1 MNWPATER
9 FRLTPAPG
17 GLALVQDLLNTAP
30 AGRPDS
36 VDLLADG
43 ALDRAQEW
51 ADPAVRGWAA
61 ETGRGDMR
69 LTLSAEDLSEL
80 RCLRDQ
86 VRRALAAGDCGGDA
100 VRFTSAPV
108 VVGLAGD
115 GTLTLEPE
123 GAGARWLASA
133 VLAEGLLAQAS
144 GTWRRLKI
152 CRNPSCSA
160 AFYDRSRNNSGV
172 WHSVRGCGN
181 AAHLR
186 ACRERRRGHTGA
198 EQGAGQGAGQ
208 GAEESGV
215 IA

>member
-9 FRLTPAPG
+9 HCLTPAPG
-17 GLALVQDLLNTAP
+17 GLALVQELLNTAP
-30 AGRPDS
+30 AARPAAEGLP
-36 VDLLADG
+36 DLLADG
-43 ALDRAQEW
+43 ALDGAQEW
-51 ADPAVRGWAA
+51 VDLAVRGWAVG
-61 ETGRGDMR
+61 TGRPDVH
-69 LTLSAEDLSEL
+69 LVLADDDLPQL

-86 VRRALAAGDCGGDA
+86 VRRALAAGDQGSGAA

-115 GTLTLEPE
+115 GTLTVEPE

-133 VLAEGLLAQAS
+133 VLAEGLLAQTS
-144 GTWRRLKI
+144 GVWRRLKV
-152 CRNPSCSA
+152 CRNLSCAA

-186 ACRERRRGHTGA
+186 ACRERRRV
-198 EQGAGQGAGQ
+198 QD
-208 GAEESGV
+208 
-215 IA
+215 

>member
-9 FRLTPAPG
+9 HCLTAAPG

-30 AGRPDS
+30 AAPADLP
-36 VDLLADG
+36 DLLADG
-43 ALDRAQEW
+43 SLGAVQEW
-51 ADPAVRGWAA
+51 ADQAVRGWSR
-61 ETGRGDMR
+61 ETGRGDVHLV
-69 LTLSAEDLSEL
+69 LTDDDLPKL

-86 VRRALAAGDCGGDA
+86 VRRALTAGDCGGDA

-133 VLAEGLLAQAS
+133 VLAEGLLAQAA
-144 GTWRRLKI
+144 GNWRRLKI
-152 CRNPSCSA
+152 CRNAACSA

-186 ACRERRRGHTGA
+186 ACRERRREHSD
-198 EQGAGQGAGQ
+198 
-208 GAEESGV
+208 AEESGV
-215 IA
+215 RA

>member
-9 FRLTPAPG
+9 LSLTPAPG
-17 GLALVQDLLNTAP
+17 GLALVQELLNTAS
-30 AGRPDS
+30 AGHADS

-43 ALDRAQEW
+43 ELDRAQEW
-51 ADPAVRGWAA
+51 ADRAVRAWAG
-61 ETGRGDMR
+61 ETGRGDVR
-69 LTLSAEDLSEL
+69 LVLTAEDLVKL

-86 VRRALAAGDCGGDA
+86 LRRALACADRDGGA

-108 VVGLAGD
+108 VVALSGD
-115 GTLTLEPE
+115 GALTVEPE

-133 VLAEGLLAQAS
+133 VLAEALLAQAS
-144 GTWRRLKI
+144 GLWRRLKI
-152 CRNPSCSA
+152 CRNELCAA

-186 ACRERRRGHTGA
+186 ACRERRRAT
-198 EQGAGQGAGQ
+198 AGK
-208 GAEESGV
+208 
-215 IA
+215 

>member
-9 FRLTPAPG
+9 HCLTPAPG
-17 GLALVQDLLNTAP
+17 GLALVQELLNTAP
-30 AGRPDS
+30 ACHPDS

-51 ADPAVRGWAA
+51 ADLAVRGWAGA
-61 ETGRGDMR
+61 TGRGDVR
-69 LTLSAEDLSEL
+69 LALAADDLPNL

-86 VRRALAAGDCGGDA
+86 LRRALAAAGEDGDA

-108 VVGLAGD
+108 VVALSGNGA
-115 GTLTLEPE
+115 LTVEPE

-133 VLAEGLLAQAS
+133 VLAEALLAQAS
-144 GTWRRLKI
+144 DLWRRLKI
-152 CRNPSCSA
+152 CRNELCAA

-186 ACRERRRGHTGA
+186 ACRERRRA
-198 EQGAGQGAGQ
+198 QG
-208 GAEESGV
+208 
-215 IA
+215 

>member
-9 FRLTPAPG
+9 HCLSPAPG
-17 GLALVQDLLNTAP
+17 GLALVQELLNTAP
-30 AGRPDS
+30 AARPAPADLP
-36 VDLLADG
+36 DLLADG
-43 ALDRAQEW
+43 ALGTAQEW
-51 ADPAVRGWAA
+51 ADGAVRGWAR
-61 ETGRGDMR
+61 ETGRADVQLV
-69 LTLSAEDLSEL
+69 LTADDLPKL

-86 VRRALAAGDCGGDA
+86 VRRALAAGDRGGAA

-115 GTLTLEPE
+115 GTLTVEPE

-133 VLAEGLLAQAS
+133 VLAESLLAQTS
-144 GTWRRLKI
+144 GLWRRLKI
-152 CRNPSCSA
+152 CRNASCAA

-186 ACRERRRGHTGA
+186 ACRERRRV
-198 EQGAGQGAGQ
+198 QD
-208 GAEESGV
+208 GV
-215 IA
+215 GDSSVRL

>member
-9 FRLTPAPG
+9 HCLTPAPG

-30 AGRPDS
+30 AVPAALP
-36 VDLLADG
+36 DLLADG
-43 ALDRAQEW
+43 SLGAVQEW
-51 ADPAVRGWAA
+51 ADQAVRGWSGA
-61 ETGRGDMR
+61 TGRGDVQLV
-69 LTLSAEDLSEL
+69 LTDDDLPKL

-86 VRRALAAGDCGGDA
+86 VRRALAAGDCGGEA

-115 GTLTLEPE
+115 GTLTIEPE

-144 GTWRRLKI
+144 GHWRRLKI
-152 CRNPSCSA
+152 CRNAACSA

-186 ACRERRRGHTGA
+186 ACRERRRGHS
-198 EQGAGQGAGQ
+198 
-208 GAEESGV
+208 EEEDSGV
-215 IA
+215 MA

>member
-9 FRLTPAPG
+9 HCLSPAPG
-17 GLALVQDLLNTAP
+17 GLALVQELLNTAP
-30 AGRPDS
+30 AGRPGAAGLP
-36 VDLLADG
+36 DLLGDG
-43 ALDRAQEW
+43 ALRAAQEW
-51 ADPAVRGWAA
+51 ADGAVRGWAR
-61 ETGRGDMR
+61 ETGRPDVH
-69 LTLSAEDLSEL
+69 LVLADEDLPKL

-86 VRRALAAGDCGGDA
+86 VRRALAAGDQGGEA

-115 GTLTLEPE
+115 GTLTVEPE

-133 VLAEGLLAQAS
+133 VLAEALLAQAS
-144 GTWRRLKI
+144 GVWRRLKI
-152 CRNPSCSA
+152 CRNASCRT

-186 ACRERRRGHTGA
+186 ACRERRRV
-198 EQGAGQGAGQ
+198 QG
-208 GAEESGV
+208 
-215 IA
+215 

>member
-9 FRLTPAPG
+9 HCLSPAPG
-17 GLALVQDLLNTAP
+17 GLALVQELLNTAP
-30 AGRPDS
+30 AGRPGPADLP
-36 VDLLADG
+36 DLLGDG
-43 ALDRAQEW
+43 ALGAAQEW
-51 ADPAVRGWAA
+51 ADLAVRGWAG
-61 ETGRGDMR
+61 ETGRPDVHLV
-69 LTLSAEDLSEL
+69 LTEEDLPKL

-86 VRRALAAGDCGGDA
+86 VRRALAAGGGGGGDA

-115 GTLTLEPE
+115 GTLTVEPE

-133 VLAEGLLAQAS
+133 ALAEGLLAQAS
-144 GTWRRLKI
+144 GVWRRLKI
-152 CRNPSCSA
+152 CRNPSCAA

-186 ACRERRRGHTGA
+186 ACRERRRVRA
-198 EQGAGQGAGQ
+198 
-208 GAEESGV
+208 
-215 IA
+215 

>member
-9 FRLTPAPG
+9 YCLSPAPG
-17 GLALVQDLLNTAP
+17 GLALVQELLNTAP
-30 AGRPDS
+30 ACRPGPTGLP
-36 VDLLADG
+36 DLLGDG
-43 ALDRAQEW
+43 ALGAAQEW
-51 ADPAVRGWAA
+51 ADGAVRGWAR
-61 ETGRGDMR
+61 ETGRPDVHLV
-69 LTLSAEDLSEL
+69 LTDEDLPKL

-86 VRRALAAGDCGGDA
+86 VRRALAAGDRGGAA

-115 GTLTLEPE
+115 GTLTVEPE

-133 VLAEGLLAQAS
+133 VLAEGLLAQTS
-144 GTWRRLKI
+144 GVWRRLKI
-152 CRNPSCSA
+152 CRNPECAA

-186 ACRERRRGHTGA
+186 ACRERRRVQDDIPDKTA
-198 EQGAGQGAGQ
+198 ERAVAP
-208 GAEESGV
+208 
-215 IA
+215 

>member
-1 MNWPATER
+1 MNRPASER
-9 FRLTPAPG
+9 YCLTPAPG
-17 GLALVQDLLNTAP
+17 GLALVQELLNTAP
-30 AGRPDS
+30 AGRPTPADLP
-36 VDLLADG
+36 DLLADG
-43 ALDRAQEW
+43 SLGVAQEW
-51 ADPAVRGWAA
+51 ADLAVRDWAR
-61 ETGRGDMR
+61 ETGRADVR
-69 LTLSAEDLSEL
+69 LALTDEDLPRL

-86 VRRALAAGDCGGDA
+86 VRRALAAGDSGGDA

-115 GTLTLEPE
+115 GTLTVEPE

-144 GTWRRLKI
+144 GVWRRLKI
-152 CRNPSCSA
+152 CRNESCSA

-186 ACRERRRGHTGA
+186 ACRERRRVQA
-198 EQGAGQGAGQ
+198 
-208 GAEESGV
+208 
-215 IA
+215 

>member
-1 MNWPATER
+1 MNRPASER
-9 FRLTPAPG
+9 YCLTPAPG
-17 GLALVQDLLNTAP
+17 GLALVQELLNTAP
-30 AGRPDS
+30 AGRPTPAELP
-36 VDLLADG
+36 DLLADG
-43 ALDRAQEW
+43 SLGVAQEW
-51 ADPAVRGWAA
+51 ADLAVRDWAR
-61 ETGRGDMR
+61 ETGRADVR
-69 LTLSAEDLSEL
+69 LALTDDDLPRL

-86 VRRALAAGDCGGDA
+86 VRRALAAGDRGGDA

-115 GTLTLEPE
+115 GTLTVEPE

-144 GTWRRLKI
+144 GVWRRLKI
-152 CRNPSCSA
+152 CRNEPCSA

-186 ACRERRRGHTGA
+186 ACRERRRVQA
-198 EQGAGQGAGQ
+198 
-208 GAEESGV
+208 
-215 IA
+215 

>member
-9 FRLTPAPG
+9 HRLTPAPG

-30 AGRPDS
+30 ADHSASADLP
-36 VDLLADG
+36 DLLADG

-51 ADPAVRGWAA
+51 ADAAVRGWAG
-61 ETGRGDMR
+61 ETGRGDVR
-69 LTLSAEDLSEL
+69 LVLTADDLPKL

-86 VRRALAAGDCGGDA
+86 LRRALAADDGGGDA

-108 VVGLAGD
+108 VVSLGGD
-115 GTLTLEPE
+115 GCLAVEPE

-144 GTWRRLKI
+144 GVWRRLKI
-152 CRNPSCSA
+152 CRNGTCA
-160 AFYDRSRNNSGV
+160 VAFYDRSRNNSGV

-186 ACRERRRGHTGA
+186 ACRERRRA
-198 EQGAGQGAGQ
+198 KA
-208 GAEESGV
+208 
-215 IA
+215 

>member
-1 MNWPATER
+1 MKGMNRPASER
-9 FRLTPAPG
+9 YCLTPAPG
-17 GLALVQDLLNTAP
+17 GLALVQELLNTAP
-30 AGRPDS
+30 AGRPTPAELP
-36 VDLLADG
+36 DLLADG
-43 ALDRAQEW
+43 SLGVAQEW
-51 ADPAVRGWAA
+51 ADLAVRDWAR
-61 ETGRGDMR
+61 ETGRADVR
-69 LTLSAEDLSEL
+69 LALTDEDLPRL

-86 VRRALAAGDCGGDA
+86 VRRALAAGDSGGDA

-115 GTLTLEPE
+115 GTLTVEPE

-144 GTWRRLKI
+144 GVWRRLKI
-152 CRNPSCSA
+152 CRNESCSA

-186 ACRERRRGHTGA
+186 ACRERRRVQA
-198 EQGAGQGAGQ
+198 
-208 GAEESGV
+208 
-215 IA
+215 

>member
-1 MNWPATER
+1 MKGMNRPASER
-9 FRLTPAPG
+9 YCLTPAPG
-17 GLALVQDLLNTAP
+17 GLALVQELLNTAP
-30 AGRPDS
+30 AGRPTPAELP
-36 VDLLADG
+36 DLLADG
-43 ALDRAQEW
+43 SLGVAQEW
-51 ADPAVRGWAA
+51 ADLAVRDWAR
-61 ETGRGDMR
+61 ETGRADVR
-69 LTLSAEDLSEL
+69 LALTDDDLPRL

-86 VRRALAAGDCGGDA
+86 VRRALAAGDRGGDA

-115 GTLTLEPE
+115 GTLTVEPE

-144 GTWRRLKI
+144 GVWRRLKI
-152 CRNPSCSA
+152 CRNEPCSA

-186 ACRERRRGHTGA
+186 ACRERRRVQA
-198 EQGAGQGAGQ
+198 
-208 GAEESGV
+208 
-215 IA
+215 

>member
-9 FRLTPAPG
+9 FCLTPAPG
-17 GLALVQDLLNTAP
+17 GLALVQELLNTAP
-30 AGRPDS
+30 AGHPDS

-43 ALDRAQEW
+43 ALDRAQDW
-51 ADPAVRGWAA
+51 ADLAVRGWA
-61 ETGRGDMR
+61 EGSGRGDVR
-69 LTLSAEDLSEL
+69 LALTAEDLPKL

-86 VRRALAAGDCGGDA
+86 LRRALAVSDRGGDA

-108 VVGLAGD
+108 VVALSGNGA
-115 GTLTLEPE
+115 LTVEPE

-133 VLAEGLLAQAS
+133 VLAEALLAQAS
-144 GTWRRLKI
+144 DLWRRLKI
-152 CRNPSCSA
+152 CRNEPCAA

-186 ACRERRRGHTGA
+186 ACRERRRA
-198 EQGAGQGAGQ
+198 R
-208 GAEESGV
+208 S
-215 IA
+215 

>member
-1 MNWPATER
+1 MNRPASER
-9 FRLTPAPG
+9 YCLTPAPG
-17 GLALVQDLLNTAP
+17 GLALVQELLNTAP
-30 AGRPDS
+30 AGRPTPAELP
-36 VDLLADG
+36 DLLADG
-43 ALDRAQEW
+43 SLGVAQEW
-51 ADPAVRGWAA
+51 ADLAVRDWAR
-61 ETGRGDMR
+61 ETGRADVR
-69 LTLSAEDLSEL
+69 LALTDEDLPRL

-86 VRRALAAGDCGGDA
+86 VRRALAAGDSGGDA

-115 GTLTLEPE
+115 GTLTVEPE

-144 GTWRRLKI
+144 GVWRRLKI
-152 CRNPSCSA
+152 CRNESCSA

-186 ACRERRRGHTGA
+186 ACRERRRVQA
-198 EQGAGQGAGQ
+198 
-208 GAEESGV
+208 
-215 IA
+215 

>member
-9 FRLTPAPG
+9 HGLTPAPG

-30 AGRPDS
+30 AGHPDP

-43 ALDRAQEW
+43 ALDAAQDW
-51 ADPAVRGWAA
+51 ADLAVRGWAG
-61 ETGRGDMR
+61 ETGRGDVR
-69 LTLSAEDLSEL
+69 LTLSAADLPKL

-86 VRRALAAGDCGGDA
+86 LRRALASDDAAGAA

-108 VVGLAGD
+108 VVALSGD
-115 GTLTLEPE
+115 GALTVEPE

-133 VLAEGLLAQAS
+133 VLAEALLAQAS
-144 GTWRRLKI
+144 GLLRRLKI
-152 CRNPSCSA
+152 CRNDTCSA

-186 ACRERRRGHTGA
+186 ACRERRRTRA
-198 EQGAGQGAGQ
+198 
-208 GAEESGV
+208 
-215 IA
+215 

>member
-9 FRLTPAPG
+9 HCLTPAPG
-17 GLALVQDLLNTAP
+17 GLALVQELLNTAS
-30 AGRPDS
+30 AGHPDS

-43 ALDRAQEW
+43 ALDRAQDW
-51 ADPAVRGWAA
+51 ADLAVRGWAG
-61 ETGRGDMR
+61 ETGRGDVR
-69 LTLSAEDLSEL
+69 LVLAADDLLKL

-86 VRRALAAGDCGGDA
+86 LGRALAADDGSGGA

-108 VVGLAGD
+108 VVALSGD
-115 GTLTLEPE
+115 GVLTVEPE

-133 VLAEGLLAQAS
+133 VLAEALLAQAS
-144 GTWRRLKI
+144 GLWRRLKI
-152 CRNPSCSA
+152 CRNDSCRA

-186 ACRERRRGHTGA
+186 ACRERRRT
-198 EQGAGQGAGQ
+198 QQ
-208 GAEESGV
+208 ESGV
-215 IA
+215 EL

>member
-1 MNWPATER
+1 MNRPASER
-9 FRLTPAPG
+9 YCLTPAPG
-17 GLALVQDLLNTAP
+17 GLALVQELLNTAP
-30 AGRPDS
+30 AGRPTPAELP
-36 VDLLADG
+36 DLLADG
-43 ALDRAQEW
+43 SLGVAQEW
-51 ADPAVRGWAA
+51 ADLAVRDWAR
-61 ETGRGDMR
+61 ETGRADVR
-69 LTLSAEDLSEL
+69 LALTDDDLPRL

-86 VRRALAAGDCGGDA
+86 VRRALAAGDRGGDA

-115 GTLTLEPE
+115 GTLTVEPE

-144 GTWRRLKI
+144 GVWRRLKI
-152 CRNPSCSA
+152 CRNGPCSA

-186 ACRERRRGHTGA
+186 ACRERRRVQA
-198 EQGAGQGAGQ
+198 
-208 GAEESGV
+208 
-215 IA
+215 

>member
-9 FRLTPAPG
+9 HCLTPAPG
-17 GLALVQDLLNTAP
+17 GLALVQELLNTAP
-30 AGRPDS
+30 AGHADP

-51 ADPAVRGWAA
+51 ADQAVRGWSR
-61 ETGRGDMR
+61 ETGRGDVR
-69 LTLSAEDLSEL
+69 LVLAADDLPQL
-80 RCLRDQ
+80 RCLRHQ
-86 VRRALAAGDCGGDA
+86 LRRALAAGDQGGDA

-108 VVGLAGD
+108 VVALSGD
-115 GTLTLEPE
+115 GALTVEPE

-133 VLAEGLLAQAS
+133 VLAEALLAQAS
-144 GTWRRLKI
+144 GVWRRLKI
-152 CRNPSCSA
+152 CRNEDCAA

-186 ACRERRRGHTGA
+186 ACRERRRA
-198 EQGAGQGAGQ
+198 Q
-208 GAEESGV
+208 S
-215 IA
+215 